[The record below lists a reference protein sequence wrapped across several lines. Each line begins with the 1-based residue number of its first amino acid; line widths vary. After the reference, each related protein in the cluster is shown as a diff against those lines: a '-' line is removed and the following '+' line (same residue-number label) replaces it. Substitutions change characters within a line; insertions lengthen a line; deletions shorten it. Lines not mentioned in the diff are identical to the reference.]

1 MALELRNTK
10 DLSEVW
16 LSVLLYGPPKSGKTK
31 LASTLGEKTLFLDY
45 DDGMLTLKELGV
57 NYIQPRTWEEILE
70 ITTLIRGG
78 KLREKVEYDHII
90 VDSLAFMYNIVM
102 EGVLKIAKRVTP
114 QIQDWGL
121 ANERTKMIVDYL
133 LKARHEQHYHFTLI
147 CHEKVDKD
155 EERGKIIGGIGATPS
170 LMNTL
175 PAMFDEMYYLSVSPG
190 PNNTVKR
197 TVNTV
202 QSGFFPAGTR
212 SAGKLLPAE
221 EANLSAIYKKI
232 MGVK

>member
-1 MALELRNTK
+1 MSMELRNTK

-16 LSVLLYGPPKSGKTK
+16 LSIIMYGPPKCGKTS
-31 LASTLGEKTLFLDY
+31 LASTLGANPLFIDF

-70 ITTLIRGG
+70 LTTLIRGG
-78 KLREKVEYDHII
+78 KLREKVQYDHII
-90 VDSLAFMYNIVM
+90 VDSLAFMYSVIM
-102 EGVLKIAKRVTP
+102 DGVLKIAKRPTP

-121 ANERTKMIVDYL
+121 ANERTKMMIDYL
-133 LKARHEQHYHFTLI
+133 LKARHEQHYHFTLT
-147 CHEKVDKD
+147 CHEKIDRD
-155 EERGKIIGGIGATPS
+155 EERGKIIGGIGATPA
-170 LMNTL
+170 LMNVL
-175 PAMFDEMYYLSVSPG
+175 PAMFDEMYYLTVSTAG
-190 PNNTVKR
+190 TVVKR

-212 SAGKLLPAE
+212 SAGRLLAAE
-221 EANLSAIYKKI
+221 EPNLNKMYNKI

>member
-1 MALELRNTK
+1 VTLELRNTK
-10 DLSEVW
+10 DISEVW
-16 LSVLLYGPPKSGKTK
+16 LSVLAYGPPKCGKTSF
-31 LASTLGEKTLFLDY
+31 AATLGEHPLFIDY
-45 DDGMLTLKELGV
+45 DDGMLTLRELGV

-70 ITTLIRGG
+70 LTTLIRGG

-90 VDSLAFMYNIVM
+90 VDSLAFMYSVVM
-102 EGVLKIAKRVTP
+102 EGVLKIAKRTTP

-155 EERGKIIGGIGATPS
+155 EERGKIIGGIGATPA
-170 LMNTL
+170 LMNVL
-175 PAMFDEMYYLSVSPG
+175 PAMFDEMYYITVQQMG
-190 PNNTVKR
+190 TTVKR
-197 TVNTV
+197 VVNTV

-212 SAGKLLPAE
+212 SGAKLLAAE
-221 EANLSAIYKKI
+221 EPNLKKMYDKI
-232 MGVK
+232 TGGK